1 MKRLPV
7 RDGSFFGFIC
17 FSSWIV
23 QLWKGGAF
31 YEFFHGTFVFFNDKG
46 HSGGCPAFDNQ
57 LGLHLKNYRT
67 QKKLDNKKQEFFA

>member
-1 MKRLPV
+1 MDL
-7 RDGSFFGFIC
+7 SFDSFVFRAC
-17 FSSWIV
+17 FL